1 MAASVVLDAG
11 PLVALLDRND
21 PHHAWAHAQADQ
33 LIEPMITCE
42 AVLSESAFLLDGID
56 PGYLRLNSFV
66 REGFLR
72 LAFDLDDHFAAVA
85 ALMAKYHDTPLSL
98 ADACLVRMTELHSN
112 CRVFTL
118 DSDFRRYRRHGR
130 QTIPLICPAA

>member
-21 PHHAWAHAQADQ
+21 PHHEWARAQAD
-33 LIEPMITCE
+33 LLVEPMITCE
-42 AVLSESAFLLDGID
+42 AVLSESAFLLDGVD
-56 PGYLRLNSFV
+56 PGYVRLNGFV

-72 LAFDLDDHFAAVA
+72 LAFDLDDHFDAVA
-85 ALMAKYHDTPLSL
+85 ALMAKYHDTPMSL
-98 ADACLVRMTELHSN
+98 ADACLVRMSEVHSN

-118 DSDFRRYRRHGR
+118 DSDFKRYRRHSR
-130 QTIPLICPAA
+130 QAIPLIYPAP